1 MVLRSLL
8 EVICNV
14 KLDDSCWLQASLPI
28 NSGGLGIRSAVM
40 LAQSAYLASAAGS
53 THVSQAILPPGMQS
67 CIPSLSTKALSLQ
80 SDSACS
86 SDPPCGLEASSQTAW
101 DAPVVKGS
109 SSFLI
114 THPQDSRG
122 ESSLACPFSEEV
134 WSMAYNA
141 SHFCPRPEDVQ

>member
-1 MVLRSLL
+1 M
-8 EVICNV
+8 ICNV

-40 LAQSAYLASAAGS
+40 LAPSAYLASAAGS

-67 CIPSLSTKALSLQ
+67 CIPLLSTKALSLW
-80 SDSACS
+80 SDTTCS
-86 SDPPCGLEASSQTAW
+86 SDPPCGLESSSQKAW

-109 SSFLI
+109 FSSLI
-114 THPQDSRG
+114 IIIHSQDSRG
-122 ESSLACPFSEEV
+122 RVRVRVMLACLFSEGV
-134 WSMAYNA
+134 WSMAYSA